1 MNGVEKNGFKQL
13 ADIIGMPTRFECYE
27 TMGDIVKL
35 ALRAYFA
42 GYRDACGWIKKEP
55 INAEE

>member
-1 MNGVEKNGFKQL
+1 MKGIEKTGFAQL

-42 GYRDACGWIKKEP
+42 GNRDACGWIKKEP
-55 INAEE
+55 IDAEE